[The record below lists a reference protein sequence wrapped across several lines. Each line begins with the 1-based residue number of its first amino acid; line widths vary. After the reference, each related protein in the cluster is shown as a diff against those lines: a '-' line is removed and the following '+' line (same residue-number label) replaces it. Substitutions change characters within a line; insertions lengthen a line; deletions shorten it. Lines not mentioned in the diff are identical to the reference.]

1 MKKKVSFVTVGHSPR
16 EDIMDELQSHLSEE
30 IEVRQLGALDS
41 LSIREVKDH
50 LTPVPKEA
58 VMTSRLSNGEMM
70 DFSKEKVMPLLLQAI
85 RREEEAGVAM
95 IVILCTTVSD
105 RLHSRVPIIVPFD
118 LLHKMTAAVRSDCR
132 VGALFPFRQFAEQ
145 MKENWIR
152 GGVDVTYECMAPK
165 ELDRGRYL
173 DFFKK
178 QRADMLVLDCISY
191 TYECRDYFVR
201 NLGIPV
207 IHPRTVI
214 VSTIHDMLGIG

>member
-16 EDIMDELQSHLSEE
+16 EDIMEELVSHLSED
-30 IEVRQLGALDS
+30 IEVRQIGALDG

-50 LTPVPKEA
+50 LTPDSQEA

-85 RREEEAGVAM
+85 RGEEEAGTAM
-95 IVILCTTVSD
+95 IVILCTNAFD
-105 RLHSRVPIIVPFD
+105 RLHCSVPIIVPFD
-118 LLHKMTAAVRSDCR
+118 LLHKLTAAVKSDCK
-132 VGALFPFRQFAEQ
+132 VGALFPFGQFAEQ
-145 MKENWIR
+145 MKENWLR
-152 GGVDVTYECMAPK
+152 DGVDIIYECMAPK
-165 ELDRGRYL
+165 EKDRGRYFE
-173 DFFKK
+173 FFKEQK
-178 QRADMLVLDCISY
+178 ADMLVLDCIGY
-191 TYECRDYFVR
+191 TYECRDYFAR